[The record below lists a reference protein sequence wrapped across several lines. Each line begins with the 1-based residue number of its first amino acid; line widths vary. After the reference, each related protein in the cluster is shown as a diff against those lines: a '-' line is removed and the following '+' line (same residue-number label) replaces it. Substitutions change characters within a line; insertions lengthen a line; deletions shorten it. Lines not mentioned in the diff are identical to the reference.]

1 MRDFDYIQ
9 PADAKAATEALGAG
23 KWTAERARAFAGGQD
38 LYGEMKAGIVA
49 PTALV
54 NLKAF
59 AGGPAGE
66 VKLFRNGAYQVGA
79 LVPLSRLA
87 TLDDGPGGSPIA
99 KMLREAAASIA
110 SPQIR
115 SRATLGGNL
124 CQRPRCLYY
133 RRPEAI
139 CLKKGGD
146 ECFAYGGHN
155 KYSAILGGGPSF
167 IVHPSDMAPAL
178 IALDARVSIT
188 TPSGAS
194 ELALEDFYTLPSEGD
209 VTRENVL
216 GPQDVVT
223 HATTQLPMGSGQWV
237 TTYVKFQEREGFDF
251 ALSAVA
257 LALHFD
263 EVGGPVTA
271 ARLVLGG
278 VAPRPWRTPRAE
290 ELLIGARSGDKAGF
304 EALSARVGEAA
315 LEGAEPLDHNAYKIP
330 LTKGLVRRA
339 LQKLL
344 LS

>member
-1 MRDFDYIQ
+1 MKDFDYIQ

-23 KWTAERARAFAGGQD
+23 AWTAERARAFAGGQD
-38 LYGEMKAGIVA
+38 LYGEMKTGIVA
-49 PTALV
+49 PAALV

-59 AGGPAGE
+59 ADGTEGE
-66 VKLFRNGAYQVGA
+66 VKAFRDGNYKLGA
-79 LVPLSRLA
+79 LVRLSQLA
-87 TLDDGPGGSPIA
+87 ALVGDGPTET
-99 KMLREAAASIA
+99 MLREAAETIA

-133 RRPEAI
+133 RRPEII

-146 ECFAYGGHN
+146 ECFAYGGNN
-155 KYSAILGGGPSF
+155 KYNAILGGGPSF

-188 TPSGAS
+188 TPSGES
-194 ELALEDFYTLPSEGD
+194 EMALEDFYTLPSEGD

-223 HATTQLPMGSGQWV
+223 HISTQLPSGPGRWA

-257 LALHFD
+257 LSLHFD
-263 EVGGPVTA
+263 EANERVIA

-290 ELLIGARSGDKAGF
+290 AALVGVKRGDKAGF
-304 EALSARVGEAA
+304 EALSLRVAEAA
-315 LEGAEPLDHNAYKIP
+315 LEGAEPLEHNAYKIP

-339 LQKLL
+339 LSHLL